1 MNQVKVIGKENIGQ
15 YEFTGIE
22 GGFGEGKRAMT
33 VKDIAQV
40 HGKDV
45 RYINKLINGN
55 RNRFKDDTDII
66 DLLS

>member
-1 MNQVKVIGKENIGQ
+1 MNQLKVIGKENIGK

-40 HGKDV
+40 HGKD
-45 RYINKLINGN
+45 I
-55 RNRFKDDTDII
+55 
-66 DLLS
+66 